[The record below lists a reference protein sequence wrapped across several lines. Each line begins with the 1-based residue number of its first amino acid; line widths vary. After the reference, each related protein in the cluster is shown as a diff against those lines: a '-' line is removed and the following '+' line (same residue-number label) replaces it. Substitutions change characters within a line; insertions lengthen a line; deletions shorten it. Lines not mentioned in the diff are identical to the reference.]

1 MKCNICGAE
10 LLKGDICPECG
21 QNISFYKKCAARSNS
36 YYNAAL
42 EKAKAR
48 NLTGAISLLKTSLF
62 LDKKN
67 INARN
72 LLGLCYYERGDVVE
86 GVSQWIISRKFKSEN
101 NRAIEYIE
109 YIESDSS
116 KFNEYTA
123 MVRKYNEVL
132 EYAHQGSIDI
142 AMIQLKNVVQKFP
155 KFSKAQALMGLFYM
169 YKDAYMK
176 GEKALNQALS
186 IDSGNTVAANLLQ
199 KLQKLK
205 KTKKQPKTPIE
216 ILLAEDDNVNERAP
230 LSGDDVII
238 PESAFKK
245 TNMATFSIINIIIGI
260 AIGAAVI
267 FFLVVPAKER
277 LVVSDYNQT
286 IEDYSKQLS
295 EANSKLTD
303 ANSNVES
310 ITKERDALKT
320 QLGEV
325 SGDGGVNKYLTT
337 LIQASEKFVD
347 NDIAGTVE
355 VLTDLDSA
363 DVLPNDA
370 AKTLYNNLKEKTFSQ
385 GSEQL
390 LTNGKSAYNSENYE
404 TAANLCSKAYK
415 ADNKLEEAVYYAAK
429 SYEALNNADKAKENY
444 RIIINNF
451 ADGQYFNEATAYV
464 STH

>member
-10 LLKGDICPECG
+10 LLKSDFCPECG
-21 QNISFYKKCAARSNS
+21 QDVSFYKKCAARSNS

-42 EKAKAR
+42 EKAKSR

-62 LDKKN
+62 LDKRN

-86 GVSQWIISRKFKSEN
+86 GVSQWIISRKFKGEN
-101 NRAIEYIE
+101 NRATEYVE

-116 KFNEYTA
+116 EFNEHTA

-132 EYAHQGSIDI
+132 EYAHNGSLDI

-155 KFSKAQALMGLFYM
+155 NFSKAQALMGLFYM

-176 GEKALNQALS
+176 SEKALNQALS
-186 IDSGNTVAANLLQ
+186 VDTGNTVAASLLQ

-205 KTKKQPKTPIE
+205 KIKKQPKTPIE
-216 ILLAEDDNVNERAP
+216 TLLAEDDNADERAP

-238 PESAFKK
+238 PETSHKK

-267 FFLVVPAKER
+267 FFLIVPAKER
-277 LVVSDYNQT
+277 LVVADYNNT
-286 IEDYSKQLS
+286 IQDYSNQLS
-295 EANSKLTD
+295 DANSKLTE
-303 ANSNVES
+303 ANSKVDS
-310 ITKERDALKT
+310 ITKERDALKN
-320 QLGEV
+320 QVNEI
-325 SGDGGVNKYLTT
+325 SGDGGVNKYMTT
-337 LIQASEKFVD
+337 LVEASDKFIS
-347 NDIAGTVE
+347 NDIPGTVE
-355 VLTDLDSA
+355 LLTDLDSA

-370 AKTLYNNLKEKTFSQ
+370 AKNLYNTLKDKTYAQ
-385 GSEQL
+385 GAEQL
-390 LTNGKSAYNSENYE
+390 LNNGISAYNSGDFEN
-404 TAANLCSKAYK
+404 AARLSSKAYK
-415 ADNKLEEAVYYAAK
+415 ANDSLVDAVYYTAK
-429 SYEALNNADKAKENY
+429 SYESTNNADKAKEYY
-444 RIIINNF
+444 RIIIDKF
-451 ADGQYFNEATAYV
+451 ADSKYYNEATAYV